1 MIDARSPVAE
11 DPPPSPCTKVCTIDR
26 RTGWC
31 LGCWR
36 TGEEIGAWPAMSAQ
50 AKRALLAE
58 LATRQ
63 PAGFAQR
70 RKGGV

>member
-1 MIDARSPVAE
+1 MSDDS
-11 DPPPSPCTKVCTIDR
+11 PPSPCTKVCSLDR

-36 TGEEIGAWPAMSAQ
+36 TGAEIGAWPSMDGA

-58 LATRQ
+58 LARRQ
-63 PAGFAQR
+63 ARSVNQA
-70 RKGGV
+70 